1 MIFMPFV
8 FLYVYSL
15 AALGYV
21 LLGALYILRVIAYV
35 LMIVIPIE
43 LVWRS
48 FNIIL
53 GI

>member
-15 AALGYV
+15 AALGYA
-21 LLGALYILRVIAYV
+21 LLGALYVVRVIAYV
-35 LMIVIPIE
+35 LMVWIPLE